1 MTKCVPN
8 EVDKGPFAPCL
19 TCLKVRRDSKK
30 ILHDV
35 PCIRFKVASMAVY
48 RPGGLD
54 YTQRFDH
61 TKVVDIT
68 DYSDDAFYDIEI
80 TQGLCRHPM
89 RLHVR
94 RFNPKRTDVT
104 YRRYMDGDTH
114 KTQDTGAFC
123 LANVEETAKGFSRYI
138 DYNALEG
145 LERATKS
152 SDGIVQAMF
161 KMVASHCRSL
171 PVSPSYSEASV
182 RLLRL
187 NRIR

>member
-1 MTKCVPN
+1 
-8 EVDKGPFAPCL
+8 
-19 TCLKVRRDSKK
+19 
-30 ILHDV
+30 
-35 PCIRFKVASMAVY
+35 MAVY

-61 TKVVDIT
+61 TKVVDVL
-68 DYSDDAFYDIEI
+68 DYSDDVFYDIGI

-89 RLHVR
+89 RLRVR
-94 RFNPKRTDVT
+94 RFNPKKTDVT

-114 KTQDTGAFC
+114 KTHDTGAFC
-123 LANVEETAKGFSRYI
+123 LANAEETARAFSRYI
-138 DYNALEG
+138 DCNALEG

-152 SDGIVQAMF
+152 SDGIVREVF
-161 KMVASHCRSL
+161 KMTASHCCSL
-171 PVSPSYSEASV
+171 PVRPLNFGASV